1 MLFKADFNNNNKWL
15 GWAIMRNAEKLDEVA
30 PEQYGSCSQKA
41 AGTQCLNKWL
51 FYEYIRAMRILAAL
65 CSNDAKSCYNRIVLL
80 IAVLALCWHGASVP
94 AMESMIATL
103 AQLQHH
109 VRLAYDNS
117 ECAQGQ
123 VDWTNPVAGI
133 GQGNGTSP
141 QIWATV
147 STPMLT
153 ILRQEGFVA
162 MVICAM
168 SKQFWSL
175 GGFAFVDYTDLIV
188 TDPSNDEQKV
198 ADKMHQSVQLW
209 HRLLKA
215 TGGNLVPEKCFWYL
229 IDFQHEGNHWKYKW
243 WQADQRKPY
252 IPKDDGTLVT
262 IPHLETNEAWQTL
275 GVRLAPD
282 GNNDEEF
289 HYFQGVMAV
298 WKNHMTTAKI
308 PHAATDFALCQVL
321 LP

>member
-1 MLFKADFNNNNKWL
+1 MVSIPLRTPEEYQYGWKHARESTASSLSGVHFGHYIAAIRYHYGKNQQINGNNTNVDLNQSPTLEACPQCDARKSCGELFGQKLCIIMLFKADFNNNNKWL

-51 FYEYIRAMRILAAL
+51 FYEYIRAMRILTAL

-168 SKQFWSL
+168 SKQF
-175 GGFAFVDYTDLIV
+175 
-188 TDPSNDEQKV
+188 
-198 ADKMHQSVQLW
+198 
-209 HRLLKA
+209 
-215 TGGNLVPEKCFWYL
+215 
-229 IDFQHEGNHWKYKW
+229 
-243 WQADQRKPY
+243 
-252 IPKDDGTLVT
+252 
-262 IPHLETNEAWQTL
+262 
-275 GVRLAPD
+275 
-282 GNNDEEF
+282 
-289 HYFQGVMAV
+289 
-298 WKNHMTTAKI
+298 
-308 PHAATDFALCQVL
+308 
-321 LP
+321 